1 MKHKSLLLTLGIAV
15 LSTATAIAQPAAKE
29 VFELYNSTMQSYKQ
43 DYPAGIANMN
53 KVLTMSAEV
62 GEQCD
67 EIKQKTEQMIPR
79 AYYEYA
85 MALYKNKDLQG
96 TLDNLERAAEEAT
109 KYNNA
114 EIKGRVEK
122 TIPKLYNV
130 MGTNML
136 KEEKYDEAI
145 ANFEKALQI
154 NPKLLDA
161 QVNIMATYQKS
172 GNDEKLLEAMTATKA
187 LAQSLN
193 KFDVADD
200 CNNRLKNFYLKRAEE
215 ARAAKNYKV
224 AIEHYQKTVS
234 YDSTDA
240 QVYRSFSNACFSQE
254 NWTLTIE
261 VATKAIELHQGTDI
275 DKAAIYHELAT
286 AYQKT
291 NNTAKAC
298 QMFEKAAFGEYKPNA
313 EYQIKAMKCK

>member
-1 MKHKSLLLTLGIAV
+1 MKRTKIILTAGILAAASL
-15 LSTATAIAQPAAKE
+15 SAIAQPAAKE
-29 VFELYNSTMQSYKQ
+29 VFELYNNTMQTYKQ
-43 DYPAGIANMN
+43 DYPAGIANME

-67 EIKQKTEQMIPR
+67 EIKQKTEQMLPR

-85 MALYKNKDLQG
+85 MSLYKNKDLQG
-96 TLDNLERAAEEAT
+96 TLDNLEKAAAEAA

-130 MGTNML
+130 MGTNLL

-145 ANFEKALQI
+145 ANFEKALQA

-172 GNDEKLLEAMTATKA
+172 GNDEKLFEALEATKA
-187 LAQSLN
+187 LAQSVN
-193 KFDVADD
+193 KFDVVND
-200 CNNRLKNFYLKRAEE
+200 CNNRLKNYFLKRAEE

-224 AIEHYQKTVS
+224 AIENYTKTVA

-240 QVYRSFSNACFSQE
+240 QVYRSYSNACFSSQ
-254 NWTLTIE
+254 NWKMTIE
-261 VATKAIELHQGTDI
+261 AATKAIDLHQGSDI

-286 AYQKT
+286 AYQ
-291 NNTAKAC
+291 NIGNTAKAC
-298 QMFEKAAFGEYKPNA
+298 QMFEKAAFGEFKPNA
-313 EYQIKAMKCK
+313 EYQIKTLKCK

>member
-1 MKHKSLLLTLGIAV
+1 MKRRSLLLTLGIAV
-15 LSTATAIAQPAAKE
+15 LSAVSAMAQPSAKD
-29 VFELYNSTMQSYKQ
+29 VFELYNTTVQSYKQ
-43 DYPAGIANMN
+43 DFPTGIANMH
-53 KVLTMSAEV
+53 KVLEMSTEV

-67 EIKQKTEQMIPR
+67 EIKQKTEQMLPR

-96 TLDNLERAAEEAT
+96 TLDNLEKAEEQAV
-109 KYNNA
+109 KYSNT

-130 MGTNML
+130 MGTNKL

-145 ANFEKALQI
+145 ANFEKALHF

-161 QVNIMATYQKS
+161 QVNIMATYQKAA
-172 GNDEKLLEAMTATKA
+172 NDEKLLEAMVATKA

-193 KFDVADD
+193 KLDVADD
-200 CNNRLKNFYLKRAEE
+200 CNTRLKNFYLKRAEE

-224 AIEHYQKTVS
+224 AIENFEQTVS

-240 QVYRSFSNACFSQE
+240 QVYRSFANACFSAE
-254 NWTLTIE
+254 NWQLTIAT
-261 VATKAIELHQGTDI
+261 ATKAIDLNQGTDI

-286 AYQKT
+286 AYQKM

-298 QMFEKAAFGEYKPNA
+298 QMFEKTAFGEFKPNA